1 MTVLSVFLEL
11 FVLLSVRELGHWLVA
26 YALRMP
32 VSSMTVGVGPVLFER
47 LWNGMWFRFRLLPI
61 SGTVALCWRSKR
73 PWRNVAGYAAGAAA
87 HILLAGALFL
97 TYLWALSALI
107 AGCTFC
113 AWGAWGSGHE
123 GVRGVAGVRPQ
134 GPA

>member
-1 MTVLSVFLEL
+1 MTTVSVFLEL
-11 FVLLSVRELGHWLVA
+11 FVVLTVHELGHWLVA

-73 PWRNVAGYAAGAAA
+73 PWRNVAVYAAGPAANV
-87 HILLAGALFL
+87 LLAGALFWTEL
-97 TYLWALSALI
+97 GAMSAIMAVLNLVPWRLGKMDSDGSQVLREIRQWA
-107 AGCTFC
+107 
-113 AWGAWGSGHE
+113 
-123 GVRGVAGVRPQ
+123 
-134 GPA
+134 

>member
-1 MTVLSVFLEL
+1 MTVVSVFLEL
-11 FVLLSVRELGHWLVA
+11 FVVLTVHELGHWLVA

-73 PWRNVAGYAAGAAA
+73 PWRNVAVYAAGPAAN
-87 HILLAGALFL
+87 ILLAGALFWTDL
-97 TYLWALSALI
+97 GAMSAIMAVLNLVPWRLGKMDSDGLQVLREIRQWA
-107 AGCTFC
+107 
-113 AWGAWGSGHE
+113 
-123 GVRGVAGVRPQ
+123 
-134 GPA
+134 

>member
-73 PWRNVAGYAAGAAA
+73 PWRNVAVLAARAAA
-87 HILLAGALFL
+87 HIFLPRAPFL
-97 TYLWALSALI
+97 TDPCGQFSVI
-107 AGCTFC
+107 AGVPL
-113 AWGAWGSGHE
+113 WSW
-123 GVRGVAGVRPQ
+123 RAG
-134 GPA
+134 